1 MFIAVLTVLSLV
13 QLIGTIIYIRNNP
26 PEDFPNVTKEE
37 VEPPK
42 TIKNIN
48 INAEENGV
56 KERPV
61 GEGGFTVEESSNK
74 PLPNAPHPRQHGI
87 GFTGQTQV
95 DVLLQDLSSPTSNL
109 FAKLD
114 TFEDKGKA
122 AVQAMLYLEEEAHE
136 STKGVQVLRSKALEA
151 FLKAQ
156 LNYNK
161 HHEEI
166 PKDEPYFPPAN
177 SPMDDEAFLR
187 VHDGA
192 GALGVLYAALH
203 NNGKALAIA
212 AQRNIT
218 KNLLT
223 MPNKNTLLTPLVARK
238 WILLWHAV
246 VASDLAEAENS
257 KDSMFAVLRRQFVK
271 AGGRGFILSLFE
283 DEACKASLSEDAI
296 LTGKA
301 IDIFNL
307 TSFNTQKVDDG
318 TIKYLDND
326 GMRAMLLQ
334 HIPQNVME
342 QVCRERQCA

>member
-1 MFIAVLTVLSLV
+1 MCVSLPTHEDAWRWSIDHLDEFWVEIVDEFGIQFDDKPTAVVTSRDLPGARSLPGATLNYAERVLAAPGL
-13 QLIGTIIYIRNNP
+13 
-26 PEDFPNVTKEE
+26 PED
-37 VEPPK
+37 
-42 TIKNIN
+42 
-48 INAEENGV
+48 
-56 KERPV
+56 
-61 GEGGFTVEESSNK
+61 
-74 PLPNAPHPRQHGI
+74 
-87 GFTGQTQV
+87 
-95 DVLLQDLSSPTSNL
+95 
-109 FAKLD
+109 
-114 TFEDKGKA
+114 KA